1 MQFVERTGHG
11 VTFSIILASIVTVV
25 AASEE
30 QRSCQVVEAGDV
42 YGVWR
47 LVEASTTWPDGT
59 VEYPFGQP
67 PSGQFIYTPGGH
79 LSLHLNKNPPP
90 PHFDHRPDDA
100 ELGAAARSFIG
111 YYGTWSI
118 ADNKIVHH
126 IAGAMLPNRIGQDAE
141 RPFRVCGDVLELN
154 IEGRDGR
161 RFFRRLE
168 RIEGFKP

>member
-1 MQFVERTGHG
+1 MQFVESLGKERKRTGHG

-30 QRSCQVVEAGDV
+30 QRSCQVVD
-42 YGVWR
+42 
-47 LVEASTTWPDGT
+47 
-59 VEYPFGQP
+59 GQP